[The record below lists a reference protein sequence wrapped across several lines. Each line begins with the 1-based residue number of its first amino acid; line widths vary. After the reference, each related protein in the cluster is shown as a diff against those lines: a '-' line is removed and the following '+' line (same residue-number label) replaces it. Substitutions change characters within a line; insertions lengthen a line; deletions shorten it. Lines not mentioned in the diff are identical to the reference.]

1 MEEIVLCAS
10 SAYEEKFYFNE
21 EFQGLP
27 QAVKDELKIASV
39 LFTEDIGGIFTI
51 LFDEEGAIVL
61 RPEKYEDDLL
71 YDEVGCGLKIR
82 QLELEKAELW
92 EQLEEYYKA
101 FM

>member
-71 YDEVGCGLKIR
+71 FDEVGCGLKIR